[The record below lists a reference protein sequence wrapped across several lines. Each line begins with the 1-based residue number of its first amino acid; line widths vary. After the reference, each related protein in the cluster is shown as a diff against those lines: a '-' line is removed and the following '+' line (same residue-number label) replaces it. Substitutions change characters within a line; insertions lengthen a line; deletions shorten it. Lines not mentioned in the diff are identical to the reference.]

1 MKIKEELEDELM
13 HLKKEKDQLETEL
26 FTSTNNFLKQ
36 EEKTDVVNLL
46 LSKANVTVEQLKA
59 SLEELTDENESLV
72 IVVMSYKFE
81 YPLELD
87 MSKYMSAE
95 GDPVDKALAEYTNA
109 AQDKN

>member
-72 IVVMSYKFE
+72 IVVMSYK
-81 YPLELD
+81 
-87 MSKYMSAE
+87 
-95 GDPVDKALAEYTNA
+95 G
-109 AQDKN
+109 